1 VIGEDGEYSK
11 YEMIFES
18 WKYFRQLL
26 EIIIYFILKRIE
38 SKRKQI
44 DIKFILINVI
54 RIIRIDEIL
63 DKVRN
68 IDSVILKR
76 RLYQLT

>member
-54 RIIRIDEIL
+54 RIDEIL